1 MTPEQL
7 CTAVTERL
15 ARYAPF
21 FNPTVAHTEE
31 NGDSTDWL
39 VQTAI
44 DIETGIMAYTEDGVW
59 KVGVVR
65 VEDEGSRQ
73 GVIDCDIAASDTD
86 AAADF
91 IVESAR
97 RYYHGDYLPPVVPD
111 AAEREGI
118 LVEVLAQIEADR
130 A

>member
-7 CTAVTERL
+7 CTAVAERL
-15 ARYAPF
+15 ARYVPF
-21 FNPTVAHTEE
+21 FNPTVAHTDES
-31 NGDSTDWL
+31 GDSTDWL

-44 DIETGIMAYTEDGVW
+44 DIETGIMAYTEDDVW
-59 KVGVVR
+59 RVGVLR
-65 VEDEGSRQ
+65 VEDDGSQQ
-73 GVIDCDIAASDTD
+73 GVIDCDIAAADTD

-97 RYYHGDYLPPVVPD
+97 RYYRGDYLAPVAPD
-111 AAEREGI
+111 APAREGI

-130 A
+130 V